1 MKGRFLLLGQISHTF
16 TKEMIDKMTYF
27 YEDNTERGPQGAIFR
42 ARTDN
47 AVITAYRS
55 GKVLFQ
61 GKNPAEE
68 AAIWIGF
75 TNETTEQVTSK
86 ESKPQTKKSFHPPSN
101 FYTNSHIGSDES
113 GTGDYFGP
121 VTAAAV
127 YVEASQIDTLKKLGI
142 QDSKAINDHTIIKL
156 ATKIAEM
163 KIPYS
168 SMVIPNDKYNEF
180 QRKGWTQGKMKA
192 MIHQGV
198 IDSLLN
204 KLGPVHS
211 AGILIDQFCQ
221 PPVFINHI
229 SREGK
234 TLAPNTYFITKAE
247 THSIAVATAS
257 VIARYRFITEM
268 DKISDMVGMPILKG
282 ASNKVDQQIAQIIER
297 HGREILPNIAKV
309 HFANTEKAEKYL

>member
-1 MKGRFLLLGQISHTF
+1 MGQISHTF
-16 TKEMIDKMTYF
+16 TKEIIDKMTYF
-27 YEDNTERGPQGAIFR
+27 YEDNTEKSPQGAIFR

-47 AVITAYRS
+47 AIITAYHS

-61 GKNPAEE
+61 GKNPTEE
-68 AAIWIGF
+68 AAIWTTF
-75 TNETTEQVTSK
+75 TNETNEQVTFK
-86 ESKPQTKKSFHPPSN
+86 ETQPQMNNPYSPPAN
-101 FYTNSHIGSDES
+101 FFTSSHIGSDES

-127 YVEASQIDTLKKLGI
+127 YVETSQIDALKKLGI
-142 QDSKAINDHTIIKL
+142 QDSKAINDETIIKL
-156 ATKIAEM
+156 ATKLAEM

-168 SMVIPNDKYNEF
+168 SMVIPNEKYNEI
-180 QRKGWTQGKMKA
+180 QQNGWTQGKMKA

-198 IDSLLN
+198 IESLLN
-204 KLGPVHS
+204 KLGPVNS
-211 AGILIDQFCQ
+211 EGILIDQFCQ

-229 SREGK
+229 EREGK

-247 THSIAVATAS
+247 THSIAVAAAS
-257 VIARYRFITEM
+257 VLARYRFITEM

-282 ASNKVDQQIAQIIER
+282 ASNKVDQQIAQIIQA
-297 HGREILPNIAKV
+297 HGREMLPKIAKV